1 MRCLKYQFAA
11 RADCWFS
18 VPDRRGTA
26 LRKMIFGK
34 SIAFDQEGLGEV
46 ASAAYDKHVFDAA
59 EADFIERLRNG
70 EPDAFDNLVTRYS
83 GDIYAVL
90 YRITESPEDAADLT
104 QETFLS
110 ALRSIRS
117 FRGESELK
125 TWLTR
130 IAINHSRNRFRWWKR
145 RRKDVTVSL
154 DSTFGESESAIGES
168 IAGGGETAEEAVL
181 RHERE
186 AALRDALLH
195 LPEHYREAIVL
206 CDIEGYSYEEIAA
219 ALEINIGT
227 VKSRIARGREELRKR
242 LTDL

>member
-1 MRCLKYQFAA
+1 
-11 RADCWFS
+11 
-18 VPDRRGTA
+18 
-26 LRKMIFGK
+26 MIFGK

-59 EADFIERLRNG
+59 EAEFLERLRSG
-70 EPDAFDNLVTRYS
+70 EPEAFDNLITRYS

-90 YRITESPEDAADLT
+90 YRITEDADDAADLT

-110 ALRSIRS
+110 ALRSVRN

-145 RRKDVTVSL
+145 RKKDATVSL
-154 DSTFGESESAIGES
+154 DAPIGESETSFSDS
-168 IAGGGETAEEAVL
+168 IAGDGESAEDALL

-186 AALRDALLH
+186 TALRNALAQ

-206 CDIEGYSYEEIAA
+206 CDLEGYSYEEIAA
-219 ALEINIGT
+219 ALEINLGT

-242 LTDL
+242 LSDL

>member
-1 MRCLKYQFAA
+1 M
-11 RADCWFS
+11 
-18 VPDRRGTA
+18 
-26 LRKMIFGK
+26 MIFGK

-46 ASAAYDKHVFDAA
+46 TSATYDKHVFDAA
-59 EADFIERLRNG
+59 EAAFLERLRNG
-70 EPDAFDNLVTRYS
+70 EPDAFDNLITRYS

-90 YRITESPEDAADLT
+90 YRITENPDDAADLT

-110 ALRSIRS
+110 ALRSIKS

-145 RRKDVTVSL
+145 RRKDATISL
-154 DSTFGESESAIGES
+154 DAPIGES
-168 IAGGGETAEEAVL
+168 HATVSDLIAGDGESAEEAVL
-181 RHERE
+181 RQERE
-186 AALRDALLH
+186 NALRRALAQ
-195 LPEHYREAIVL
+195 LPEHYREVIVL
-206 CDIEGYSYEEIAA
+206 CDIEGYSYDEIAA

-242 LTDL
+242 LSDL

>member
-1 MRCLKYQFAA
+1 
-11 RADCWFS
+11 
-18 VPDRRGTA
+18 
-26 LRKMIFGK
+26 MIFGK
-34 SIAFDQEGLGEV
+34 SIAFDHEGLGEV
-46 ASAAYDKHVFDAA
+46 ASAAYDKHVFEAA
-59 EADFIERLRNG
+59 ESEFLERLRNG
-70 EPDAFDNLVTRYS
+70 EPEAFDNLVTRYS

-90 YRITESPEDAADLT
+90 YRITESAEDAADLT

-145 RRKDVTVSL
+145 RKKDATISL
-154 DSTFGESESAIGES
+154 DSPLGDSELPFGDS
-168 IAGGGETAEEAVL
+168 IAGENESAEDAVL
-181 RHERE
+181 RRERE
-186 AALRDALLH
+186 TALRKALSQ
-195 LPEHYREAIVL
+195 LPEHYREVIVL
-206 CDIEGYSYEEIAA
+206 CDIEGFTYDEISA

-242 LTDL
+242 LSDL